1 MAELSLNNIYIETGN
16 KALVAEASLRLNPG
30 DLIALIGPNGAG
42 KTSLIRGGLGLEP
55 LSAGAATLDGQNT
68 QTMQA
73 ADRARLVAYLPQI
86 RPLAWPNQVRDVVA
100 LGRFT
105 HGARLGKLAPQDAQ
119 AVDAAMAQCD
129 IAHLAERRAD
139 TLSGGE
145 SARMHCARAFAAG
158 APLLIADEPVAALD
172 PRHQLQVMGLIARY
186 VASGGGALVVLHDIA
201 LAARYATQL
210 VWMKAGRIVAA
221 GPPDET
227 LTQARMADVF
237 GVDARVTGRD
247 ITLLEPL

>member
-1 MAELSLNNIYIETGN
+1 MAELSLKNISIETGH
-16 KALVAEASLRLNPG
+16 KTLVADASLQLNPG

-42 KTSLIRGGLGLEP
+42 KTSLIRGALGLEK
-55 LSAGAATLDGQNT
+55 LSAGSAAIDGQNT
-68 QTMQA
+68 QSMSA
-73 ADRARLVAYLPQI
+73 ASRARMVAYLPQI

-105 HGARLGKLAPQDAQ
+105 HGARLGNLTANDAQ
-119 AVDAAMAQCD
+119 AVDGAMAQCD
-129 IAHLAERRAD
+129 IAHLANRRAD

-158 APLLIADEPVAALD
+158 APLLVADEPVAALD

-186 VASGGGALVVLHDIA
+186 VANGGGAMVVLHDIA

-210 VWMKAGRIVAA
+210 IWMKEGRIAAA
-221 GPPDET
+221 GTPEDT

-237 GVDARVTGRD
+237 GVDARVTDGMV
-247 ITLLEPL
+247 TLMEPL